1 MFKETQAVKRERG
14 DLNMEITV
22 ELLRKIRKELTD
34 DYNGQ
39 IESHSKLTD
48 VHEIINSSIDL
59 RYTEGQRELLA
70 FLEYVLKDDSEAIG
84 LLNAYLE
91 ED

>member
-1 MFKETQAVKRERG
+1 
-14 DLNMEITV
+14 MEITV

-39 IESHSKLTD
+39 IEVHSKLTD

-59 RYTEGQRELLA
+59 RYTEGQREILT
-70 FLEYVLKDDSEAIG
+70 FLEYVLKDDSEAIE
-84 LLNAYLE
+84 LLNAYLG

>member
-1 MFKETQAVKRERG
+1 
-14 DLNMEITV
+14 MEITV
-22 ELLRKIRKELTD
+22 ELLRKLRKAIYD

-39 IESHSKLTD
+39 IETHSKLTD

-59 RYTEGQRELLA
+59 RYTEGQREILA
-70 FLEYVLKDDSEAIG
+70 FLEYVLKDDSEAIE
-84 LLNAYLE
+84 LLNAYLG